1 MIDHAIKILKYI
13 QNGTIDDEDE
23 RAVNLIYAILLIE
36 KYRENMLTKEQTHF
50 DDPDQWFNSIE
61 KNIELA
67 EAAMCAAQIQE
78 EKNKFKSEISETF
91 EALEKKLLKELKI
104 VFQKEYQELE
114 IKKDKTEEWLDICFT
129 EFSNRIK
136 LLTKKY
142 EDKI

>member
-50 DDPDQWFNSIE
+50 DDSDQWFNSIE

-129 EFSNRIK
+129 EFSNRLK